1 MKKKSASGEN
11 LFRALSVV
19 LAVVTGAVASALSFL
34 SLDVSSAVL
43 RTLIT
48 AAFILVAFFIQLIIH
63 EAGHLVFGLLTGY
76 SFSSFRILSFMLK
89 KEDGRI
95 VLRKLN
101 LSGTAGQCL
110 MGPPEP
116 VDGRVP
122 YVLYNLGGVLMNLI
136 SAALSVFICLLLGT
150 GGRGWYFFAVLAVV
164 GIYLALTNGIP
175 SGMGAVPN
183 DGYNAAHLGK
193 DPEAVDSF
201 WKQLKISQQQ
211 GEGIRLKDMPDEWF
225 SLREGADLNNPLI
238 AAIAVFGENR
248 AMDSKDFE
256 KAGERIRLLC
266 SEEVS
271 IAPLYRA
278 LLVNDAV
285 FPEVLEKGGEVDLS
299 AIREKDT
306 AAILKQM
313 RAFPSV
319 IRTEYAVAALAE
331 NDRAKADSAM
341 TAFEKT
347 AKSYPNPIE
356 IESERE
362 LIGLVGKETASDA

>member
-1 MKKKSASGEN
+1 MKKKLASGEN

-19 LAVVTGAVASALSFL
+19 LAVVTGAAASALSFL

-89 KEDGRI
+89 KEEGRI

-175 SGMGAVPN
+175 SGMGAVTN
-183 DGYNAAHLGK
+183 DGYN
-193 DPEAVDSF
+193 
-201 WKQLKISQQQ
+201 
-211 GEGIRLKDMPDEWF
+211 
-225 SLREGADLNNPLI
+225 
-238 AAIAVFGENR
+238 
-248 AMDSKDFE
+248 
-256 KAGERIRLLC
+256 
-266 SEEVS
+266 
-271 IAPLYRA
+271 
-278 LLVNDAV
+278 
-285 FPEVLEKGGEVDLS
+285 VLE
-299 AIREKDT
+299 
-306 AAILKQM
+306 AAEDKPAAG
-313 RAFPSV
+313 RGHTP
-319 IRTEYAVAALAE
+319 EGYA
-331 NDRAKADSAM
+331 
-341 TAFEKT
+341 
-347 AKSYPNPIE
+347 
-356 IESERE
+356 
-362 LIGLVGKETASDA
+362 